1 MKYLSCIMK
10 LRFLIP
16 LKRGVINMK
25 NINFEITLT
34 DVEYKKIINPNFF
47 DNDDSVKLYKRAKD
61 FTLELEIKPHKKT
74 SKTLYLISN
83 VQKIGD
89 EQGRFLTHSFHLTH
103 VDNFLKIYS
112 FKDSKN
118 DFLYK
123 ININLDVSKM
133 ILNISKDGVNN
144 FVETYK
150 QRYLSILNFTDN
162 SNNFNKEVIDF
173 IRSSDLSDDLSLI
186 SFAIV
191 MNNALIYLNAESLNH
206 LIYKLSYYGYDE
218 ESITNDSII
227 GDFKSCKNCTLTFLL
242 RAIYDNYDG
251 VEKNNY
257 LKEFSPL
264 FSDSEVD
271 SFFKVFITSY
281 LREVLK
287 LKI

>member
-103 VDNFLKIYS
+103 VDNVLKIYS

-191 MNNALIYLNAESLNH
+191 MNNALIYLNDESLNH

>member
-1 MKYLSCIMK
+1 
-10 LRFLIP
+10 
-16 LKRGVINMK
+16 
-25 NINFEITLT
+25 
-34 DVEYKKIINPNFF
+34 
-47 DNDDSVKLYKRAKD
+47 
-61 FTLELEIKPHKKT
+61 
-74 SKTLYLISN
+74 
-83 VQKIGD
+83 
-89 EQGRFLTHSFHLTH
+89 
-103 VDNFLKIYS
+103 
-112 FKDSKN
+112 
-118 DFLYK
+118 
-123 ININLDVSKM
+123 
-133 ILNISKDGVNN
+133 
-144 FVETYK
+144 
-150 QRYLSILNFTDN
+150 
-162 SNNFNKEVIDF
+162 
-173 IRSSDLSDDLSLI
+173 
-186 SFAIV
+186 
-191 MNNALIYLNAESLNH
+191 MNNALIYLNDESLNH